1 MGLFRGWFSPVP
13 TGSSSEL
20 LARDSGHVPVPA
32 ACLGAELSLLSLIG
46 SGKLL
51 DFLVAST
58 LARKRNRSPAPPA
71 GPRNP
76 ESGCW
81 ELGFRTPA
89 SLHTAYR
96 QGTASCYLGQV
107 LRLQYLECSC
117 ETSFPQS
124 PPPPALLC
132 VCQPWGK
139 GTEKRDRRRGLRAGA
154 RLEACQLQPSQVID
168 GLHREV

>member
-81 ELGFRTPA
+81 ELRFRTPA

-124 PPPPALLC
+124 PPTPRTSVRLSTL
-132 VCQPWGK
+132 GK
-139 GTEKRDRRRGLRAGA
+139 GNGEERQAEGIKSRSSARGLPASAIPG
-154 RLEACQLQPSQVID
+154 D
-168 GLHREV
+168 